1 MILVDTNVVSAF
13 MTAAPPAQV
22 LNWLNAQHSASL
34 YLSTI
39 TVAEIHYGLHLL
51 PGGRRRDL
59 LRERFDTFVTL
70 VFGERIV
77 AFDHAAAARYGEIA
91 VQRRTAG
98 RPISTLDAQ
107 IAAIAHSRALVLAT
121 RNTRDFEACG
131 VELID
136 PFNT

>member
-1 MILVDTNVVSAF
+1 MIIVDTNVVSAF

-22 LNWLNAQHSASL
+22 LNWLNAQHTTSL
-34 YLSTI
+34 YLTTF

-51 PGGRRRDL
+51 PGGKRRDL

-77 AFDHAAAARYGEIA
+77 TFDHAAAARYGEIA
-91 VQRRTAG
+91 AQRRSAG

-107 IAAIAHSRALVLAT
+107 IAAIARTRGLVLAT
-121 RNTRDFEACG
+121 RNTRDFDACG
-131 VELID
+131 VEVVN